1 MKCCRDLRALA
12 NRRGDPLDRSGTH
25 VSDGKNV
32 VAACFQQPAA
42 ARSRCQQPDADE
54 DAGRSKSFCHAIME
68 FDS

>member
-32 VAACFQQPAA
+32 VAACFQQP
-42 ARSRCQQPDADE
+42 DADE